1 MPYTVEDYK
10 RELREEIKIEIWAEL
25 TTEEL
30 LKRLSPEE
38 RLKGLP
44 IEERLKGLTREEI
57 EAYMKK
63 LSKSN

>member
-10 RELREEIKIEIWAEL
+10 RELREEIKKEIWAEL

-38 RLKGLP
+38 RLKGL
-44 IEERLKGLTREEI
+44 TREEI